1 VVKTVKRLLCFI
13 LMFRIIIGLCPLIA
27 GAETTKYVY
36 KLENLPE
43 NTWVTVK
50 YFPIE
55 YNSDSTSYI
64 YKLYRIT
71 VPAGGYVNIQLQ
83 YSGSDF
89 SIGAYKSIKKDRA
102 IENNRSIMRENLY
115 NREKNLYW
123 TIRDGTYYLYPMLA
137 TVNQVK
143 LKWTFVKCSNT
154 VTNYCMSRAKTL
166 PQAKKSFV
174 FFDYGTD
181 EADRWFKVNLL
192 ENKRLSIYG
201 SHIGSLYVF
210 KPNGKN
216 VRTDHVIDYTENGPR
231 AIYRTGTLPKG
242 HYYIRI
248 DGCREM
254 NLDSDEG
261 WRTPLSRVAYI
272 YWR

>member
-1 VVKTVKRLLCFI
+1 MKTVKRLLCFI

-36 KLENLPE
+36 KSETLPE

-50 YFPIE
+50 YYPVE
-55 YNSDSTSYI
+55 YNADSISQI

-89 SIGAYKSIKKDRA
+89 SIGAFKSITKDKPIEKSRSVMNA
-102 IENNRSIMRENLY
+102 ILY
-115 NREKNLYW
+115 NREKNLCW
-123 TIRDGTYYLYPMLA
+123 TARKGSYYLYPRLD
-137 TVNQVK
+137 TVSQVK

-192 ENKRLSIYG
+192 ENKRLSIYADY
-201 SHIGSLYVF
+201 IGSLSVF

-216 VRTDHVIDYTENGPR
+216 VKADYVIDNTNNGTR
-231 AIYRTGTLPKG
+231 FIYRTGTLPKG
-242 HYYIRI
+242 HYYIKVN
-248 DGCREM
+248 GCREGD
-254 NLDSDEG
+254 LDSDEG
-261 WRTPLSRVAYI
+261 WRDSLARVSYI